1 MLTFS
6 TTTPA
11 PATFVVHLQG
21 PLNALTYQA
30 LESELDRLIGE
41 EGAKLVVLNTKHLE
55 FLSSVGIRVL
65 VKGLKNLK
73 ANGGELRVMQVPAV
87 IQNVFDLV
95 ALFPANESFATQ
107 ADLDRHLASR
117 K

>member
-11 PATFVVHLQG
+11 PAAFIIHLQG

-41 EGAKLVVLNTKHLE
+41 EGAKLVVLDTKHLE

-65 VKGLKNLK
+65 VKALKNLQ
-73 ANGGELRVMQVPAV
+73 ANGGDLRVMQVPAV
-87 IQNVFDLV
+87 IQAVFDII
-95 ALFPANESFATQ
+95 ALFPAGESFATS
-107 ADLDRHLASR
+107 ADLDRHLATR

>member
-11 PATFVVHLQG
+11 PAVFVVHLQG

-30 LESELDRLIGE
+30 LESELERLIGE
-41 EGAKLVVLNTKHLE
+41 EGATLVVLDAKHLE

-65 VKGLKNLK
+65 VKALKNLK
-73 ANGGELRVMQVPAV
+73 ANGGDFRIQQAPPV
-87 IQNVFDLV
+87 IQAVFDLV

-107 ADLDRHLASR
+107 TDLDRHLATR